1 MPPDSLRAWAKR
13 LDRFGRP
20 MVAKARTVLA
30 RSRPILTS
38 RTARYAGFGFLF
50 GMGLT
55 LGGYLVDYYALYR
68 ALPKQLSLAIVQGLH
83 EVTPVHF
90 FTDGFALILAAVG
103 GVVGWLQDR
112 LIYYS
117 THLEELVTARTE
129 ELRHSE
135 ERYALAARGANDGLW
150 DWDLMSGEVYYSPR
164 WKHHLGLR
172 DDEIGTDPK
181 EWLDRVHPEDLS
193 SLRARIESYL
203 AGGASSLVA
212 EYRMRHA
219 DGSYRWMLARGM
231 AVRDGSSGKPV
242 RMAGSQT
249 DIDDRKKLEEQLM
262 HWALHDPMTD
272 LPNRTLFLDRLG
284 QAFDRARK
292 RKGKDSLAIIFL
304 DVDRFKNINDSL
316 GHFLGDQ
323 ILREIAQRL
332 VLCRE
337 GTKGEPWP
345 GGRSQAG
352 RGGARARPAW
362 TIARLGGDEFT
373 VLVEDIRS
381 LHDAT
386 AVVRHIEGA
395 FSDPIVVEGREHFI
409 TLSTGIVIGPAG
421 YDRAEDLLR
430 DADTAMYRAKAGGR
444 GRYEVFD
451 QKMLVLVQEQLR
463 LETDL
468 HRALERDQFHLRYQP
483 IVDLNSGLLVGLE
496 ALVRWDHPERGVIE
510 PDKFIPIAE
519 ETGLILHLG
528 RWVLR
533 EACRQLRLWTE
544 AMPEARELRMSVNLS
559 LRQLYDPE
567 FAAEAAAT
575 VADLRLDS
583 RRVQLEITESLIMQ
597 HPKVV
602 TRALTRLRR
611 RGFTVSIDD
620 FGTGHSSL
628 SLLHRL
634 PVDSLKID
642 QTFVAQLGRREEAL
656 HIIETIL
663 GLARALGLHVIA
675 EGIETEEQLSDLQTI
690 HCAFGQGN
698 LFSPPVDRNQ
708 VEEMILGRTHILAP
722 SGRRR
727 RSAV

>member
-117 THLEELVTARTE
+117 THLEELVAARTE

-164 WKHHLGLR
+164 WRHHLGLR

-219 DGSYRWMLARGM
+219 DGSPPWMLARGM
-231 AVRDGSSGKPV
+231 AVRDGNSGKPV

-249 DIDDRKKLEEQLM
+249 DIADRKKLEEQLM

-345 GGRSQAG
+345 GGRSQPG

-409 TLSTGIVIGPAG
+409 TLSTAIVIGPAA

-430 DADTAMYRAKAGGR
+430 DADTAMDRAKPGGR

-468 HRALERDQFHLRYQP
+468 HRALERDQFHLAYQP

-533 EACRQLRLWTE
+533 EACRQLRRWTE

-628 SLLHRL
+628 SL
-634 PVDSLKID
+634 
-642 QTFVAQLGRREEAL
+642 
-656 HIIETIL
+656 
-663 GLARALGLHVIA
+663 
-675 EGIETEEQLSDLQTI
+675 
-690 HCAFGQGN
+690 
-698 LFSPPVDRNQ
+698 
-708 VEEMILGRTHILAP
+708 
-722 SGRRR
+722 
-727 RSAV
+727 